1 MGNPELMATT
11 LRQLRQACGL
21 TAKEVSVLL
30 AHKGIDL
37 SEKTILGYENGVSM
51 PKVNTFLR
59 LCELYKVPDIMAAFG
74 YDGKTDASP
83 LRNALLANFD
93 RLNAEGQERLVD
105 ISDDMVASGKYI
117 KNRPSDMVAREA

>member
-1 MGNPELMATT
+1 MGNPELMAST

-30 AHKGIDL
+30 ARKGIDI
-37 SEKTILGYENGVSM
+37 SEKTLLGYENGVST

-59 LCELYKVPDIMAAFG
+59 LCEVYKVTDIMGAFG
-74 YDGKTDASP
+74 YDDKAEESP

-93 RLNAEGQERLVD
+93 RLNAEGQERLVET
-105 ISDDMVASGKYI
+105 SDDMVASGKYI
-117 KNRPSDMVAREA
+117 KNRPSDMVEQEA